1 MRKSGNEKRIC
12 LHNFYI
18 GKEDENIGEVYYL
31 LRKLAEWVGA
41 LSLRKNEE
49 EFYDQKLFR

>member
-31 LRKLAEWVGA
+31 LRKLVEWVGA